1 MIKNDKEL
9 SISFLTENYE
19 NMCNG
24 NEDFAELKDILSEF
38 GINIHM
44 SNLQGSGFFSLTL
57 NKDIYKSKKTRG
69 AGRHYRKATKPDEE
83 YDDLKITVN
92 KSDVIYM
99 MQSMKDKE
107 IAKAID
113 MPIATYYRHKKR
125 LTDSIAFQSLDP
137 NRLQDKE
144 YLEDNIYGAF

>member
-1 MIKNDKEL
+1 MKNENELVFSCLVYKNTFDDTMDFEEIKNILQEVGVKL
-9 SISFLTENYE
+9 SLYE
-19 NMCNG
+19 KG
-24 NEDFAELKDILSEF
+24 EYGYF
-38 GINIHM
+38 GI
-44 SNLQGSGFFSLTL
+44 TL
-57 NKDIYKSKKTRG
+57 DKDIYESKKTRG

-83 YDDLKITVN
+83 YDDLKITVT

-107 IAKAID
+107 IAKSID

>member
-1 MIKNDKEL
+1 
-9 SISFLTENYE
+9 
-19 NMCNG
+19 
-24 NEDFAELKDILSEF
+24 
-38 GINIHM
+38 
-44 SNLQGSGFFSLTL
+44 
-57 NKDIYKSKKTRG
+57 
-69 AGRHYRKATKPDEE
+69 
-83 YDDLKITVN
+83 
-92 KSDVIYM
+92 M